1 MVYVLF
7 LIIESNI
14 FDDIIVWYYNVYMY
28 VGFDGWIDNVY
39 ICMYRLM
46 YIDVM

>member
-14 FDDIIVWYYNVYMY
+14 FDDKIVWYYVYMY

-39 ICMYRLM
+39 IYMYRLM